1 MCLIATATAS
11 WDGDDVSF
19 GDGDEMCVSGA
30 EATGGSSSL
39 PGSSLLLPPD
49 TPWLA
54 LTGTSRAGLAQPI
67 HERARARKPNPA
79 PALPSC
85 QNFPQHLCFRAPA
98 AAAAAAA
105 AVDGNPSQ
113 PVSALVHLLL
123 PELLLRHT
131 LDHHLDHI
139 C

>member
-79 PALPSC
+79 PHFLVARTS
-85 QNFPQHLCFRAPA
+85 H
-98 AAAAAAA
+98 
-105 AVDGNPSQ
+105 ST
-113 PVSALVHLLL
+113 SASEHQLLL
-123 PELLLRHT
+123 LLL
-131 LDHHLDHI
+131 LLL
-139 C
+139 

>member
-79 PALPSC
+79 RALPSC
-85 QNFPQHLCFRAPA
+85 QNFTQRFCFLPPA
-98 AAAAAAA
+98 AAAG
-105 AVDGNPSQ
+105 DGNPFQ
-113 PVSALVHLLL
+113 PVLA
-123 PELLLRHT
+123 
-131 LDHHLDHI
+131 
-139 C
+139 